1 MIPPPP
7 DPSPG
12 EVASLPIAAPP
23 GPPSPGAPRAEWVEF
38 LAEAVLT
45 RLLREEA
52 ATSEARGEAR

>member
-7 DPSPG
+7 HPSPMG
-12 EVASLPIAAPP
+12 LASLPIAAPP

-38 LAEAVLT
+38 LALAVLS

-52 ATSEARGEAR
+52 AASEARGEGR